1 MNVYYLIIGAIL
13 VISVALALIRII
25 RGPSIIDRVVAS
37 DVMLATILIGLVFEM
52 VVNKHTSTMP
62 IVLVV
67 SMFGI
72 TGTIA
77 VARFMSRKDES

>member
-1 MNVYYLIIGAIL
+1 MNVYYWIIGAIL
-13 VISVALALIRII
+13 ILSVVLALIRII

-37 DVMLATILIGLVFEM
+37 DVMLATILIGIVFEM

-72 TGTIA
+72 TGTVA

>member
-1 MNVYYLIIGAIL
+1 MNIYYWIIGAIL
-13 VISVALALIRII
+13 VLSVALAVVRII

-52 VVNKHTSTMP
+52 IVNKHTATMP

>member
-1 MNVYYLIIGAIL
+1 MNVYYWIIGAIL
-13 VISVALALIRII
+13 VISVVLAIIRII

-37 DVMLATILIGLVFEM
+37 DVILATILIGLVFEM

-72 TGTIA
+72 TGTVA